1 MFQLTKREFIES
13 IIAFIV
19 LSICFAISNVKF
31 DVQGFI
37 SILPIVLIGA
47 GIGSVSHEFGHKFMA
62 MRYGY
67 KAEFRLWPIG
77 LLIAFVTSFFGIV
90 IALPGEAR
98 IYAEDMSDEIVGRIA
113 VAGPML
119 NIAFGLIFIV
129 IAVLIYPLTPYSD
142 ILYYIFLIDAIGFSV
157 NSFLAAFN
165 MLPFYTLDGIKVF
178 KWNIKIWFVIFAISA
193 MLMLVSIMIGPEKLV
208 KMFLK
213 I

>member
-1 MFQLTKREFIES
+1 MFELTKRELIES

-31 DVQGFI
+31 DVHGFI
-37 SILPIVLIGA
+37 SIFPVVMIGA
-47 GIGSVSHEFGHKFMA
+47 GIGCVSHEFGHKFMA

-98 IYAEDMSDEIVGRIA
+98 IYAEDLSDEIVGRIA

-142 ILYYIFLIDAIGFSV
+142 LLYFLSADSCHADGS
-157 NSFLAAFN
+157 NHRLWYSLCEL
-165 MLPFYTLDGIKVF
+165 LPRESQDGV
-178 KWNIKIWFVIFAISA
+178 ARRCR
-193 MLMLVSIMIGPEKLV
+193 LRGL
-208 KMFLK
+208 
-213 I
+213 